1 MGRTALK
8 YGAGLIGL
16 YLVVYYGTNAG
27 KVVSSG
33 AAGAGQVIKAFQG
46 RAAR

>member
-33 AAGAGQVIKAFQG
+33 AAGASTVIKSLQG
-46 RAAR
+46 KAAK

>member
-1 MGRTALK
+1 MFRQSIK

-16 YLVVYYGTNAG
+16 YLIVYYGTNAG
-27 KVVSSG
+27 KVIKDG
-33 AAGAGQVIKAFQG
+33 AAGGATVIKAFQG

>member
-1 MGRTALK
+1 MGRQALK
-8 YGAGLIGL
+8 YGAGLVGL

-27 KVVSSG
+27 NVIR
-33 AAGAGQVIKAFQG
+33 AGASGVSTVTKGFQG